1 MLPGS
6 VLRRYGAQR
15 QSRSFIG
22 AHACSML
29 MVPLDAA
36 GLRCLSASSGGVVC
50 TTAITGHRAVLCVS
64 VRCEHTTTT
73 VPPPEK
79 KPTANEQVDELM
91 DSFTEA
97 CELITDARESVGTT
111 YFADDMEDAETQTQD
126 VLKRWDNLQADLEQQ
141 GAVEQLQKLRNTYEL
156 KIKQLKA
163 ELETVREAGGSG

>member
-6 VLRRYGAQR
+6 ALRRYGAQK
-15 QSRSFIG
+15 QSRSFIS

-29 MVPLDAA
+29 MVALDAT
-36 GLRCLSASSGGVVC
+36 GLRYPSVSARGAAC
-50 TTAITGHRAVLCVS
+50 ATAIAGHSSVLCAS
-64 VRCEHTTTT
+64 KRCEHTTTI

-79 KPTANEQVDELM
+79 NPTANKQVDELM

-97 CELITDARESVGTT
+97 CELITDARESVGST

-141 GAVEQLQKLRNTYEL
+141 GAVEQLQNLRNTYEL

>member
-1 MLPGS
+1 MLRARA
-6 VLRRYGAQR
+6 LRGYGAQR
-15 QSRSFIG
+15 QSWSFIG

-29 MVPLDAA
+29 MVSLDAT
-36 GLRCLSASSGGVVC
+36 GFRCPSTSARGAACAAAV
-50 TTAITGHRAVLCVS
+50 AGHRAVLSVS
-64 VRCEHTTTT
+64 KRCEHTTTI

-79 KPTANEQVDELM
+79 NLKANEQVDELM
-91 DSFTEA
+91 GSFTEA
-97 CELITDARESVGTT
+97 CELIEDARESVGTT

-126 VLKRWDNLQADLEQQ
+126 VMKRWDNLQAELEEQ